1 MDTVRNSSELKFN
14 PIKYSAVHFCGSVGE
29 KGSPRNFIRSAL
41 AQNIVYAIHNEAKTV
56 NDIADALGVSP
67 VYVENE
73 IEFLEEYGI
82 VLKRGDKYICNIII
96 EEDTEE
102 LVRLHD
108 EMYLRAADIIAPEL
122 YDELTQSGILDDPG
136 ILGGITDDFSFT
148 DTPPR
153 DKNYMMWALVPYIA
167 AQSGEGLFE
176 QGETVKFDEVA
187 TTRPDGG
194 KNILHA
200 VVEVQGVKRAMYS
213 DRLSKQMGPCWNGL
227 SEKRI
232 LWLVD
237 TEWSTKRVTGTYHR
251 DVYRDLT
258 ILERYLNGDGLTPD
272 EYAYLAEKGY
282 ISVIREEYDT
292 VVEEDPSL
300 KIPEGATK
308 CLYKIGGMAVG
319 ANVVISPDD
328 GCVLSYLRPLNIS
341 NPETKRKL
349 LAIGDKIKAKHWE
362 KLKVLRQPYID
373 AVLAMTP
380 EHLRKMQMFEL
391 QHIFFSD
398 GWFLLHCLTNLVNSG
413 KLKLPTEEQRKSLSM
428 LLIGND

>member
-1 MDTVRNSSELKFN
+1 MRNTSELKFN
-14 PIKYSAVHFCGSVGE
+14 PVKFSAVHFCGSVGE

-41 AQNIVYAIHNEAKTV
+41 AQNILYTVRGTSKTV

-82 VLKRGDKYICNIII
+82 VLKKGDKYICNIII
-96 EEDTEE
+96 EEDTDE
-102 LVRLHD
+102 LLRMQD
-108 EMYLRAADIIAPEL
+108 EMYLRAADIIANEL

-136 ILGGITDDFSFT
+136 ILGGISDGFT
-148 DTPPR
+148 FTNTPPKN
-153 DKNYMMWALVPYIA
+153 KNYMLWALIPYIA
-167 AQSGEGLFE
+167 ALSGEELFDKE
-176 QGETVKFDEVA
+176 ETVIFDDVA
-187 TTRPDGG
+187 TLRPDGG

-213 DRLSKQMGPCWNGL
+213 DSLSRQMGPCWNGL

-232 LWLVD
+232 LWLID

-258 ILERYLNGDGLTPD
+258 ILERYLNCDGLTPD
-272 EYAYLAEKGY
+272 EYAYLTEKGY

-292 VVEEDPSL
+292 VVEGDPSL
-300 KIPEGATK
+300 KIPEGTTK

-319 ANVVISPDD
+319 ANVVISPED
-328 GCVLSYLRPLNIS
+328 GCVLSYLRPLYIS
-341 NPETKRKL
+341 DPETKRKL
-349 LAIGDKIKAKHWE
+349 LAIGDKIKAEHWE
-362 KLKVLRQPYID
+362 ELQVLRQPYID
-373 AVLAMTP
+373 TVLALTP

-391 QHIFFSD
+391 QYIFFSD
-398 GWFLLHCLTNLVNSG
+398 GWFILHCLKNLVNSG

-428 LLIGND
+428 LLIQND